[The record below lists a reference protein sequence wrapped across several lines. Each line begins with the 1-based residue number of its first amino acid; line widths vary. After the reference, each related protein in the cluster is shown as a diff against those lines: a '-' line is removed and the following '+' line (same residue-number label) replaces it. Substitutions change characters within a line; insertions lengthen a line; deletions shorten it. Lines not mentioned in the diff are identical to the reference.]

1 MAAARRGYYGR
12 NSSQKKIQNNLTRQE
27 STFIWVSDESETR
40 REIREW
46 VEPKKIESAFYWLSS
61 LGAGH

>member
-27 STFIWVSDESETR
+27 STFI
-40 REIREW
+40 
-46 VEPKKIESAFYWLSS
+46 
-61 LGAGH
+61 